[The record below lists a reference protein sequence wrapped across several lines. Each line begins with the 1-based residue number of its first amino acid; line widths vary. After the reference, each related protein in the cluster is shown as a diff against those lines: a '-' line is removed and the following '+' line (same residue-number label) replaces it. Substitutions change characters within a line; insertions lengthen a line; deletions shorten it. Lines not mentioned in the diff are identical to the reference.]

1 MTQYHD
7 IPFRSARDQ
16 MFDLLFKDSASGSK
30 SKEDTFE
37 PVQQIIADPLK
48 DLPVFYNSRVTDGK
62 PTDFYILGGQNDIEY
77 ILCDKEDVPLKV
89 NDNEIN
95 AQLLSLETNSETLL
109 HNLRSCRMLSTENF
123 SEIKIPEAEDT
134 EGIKDFAQT
143 WKRVAQITTP
153 DIKKDQT
160 FHILARKKNITKDVE
175 QLEEYLLQ
183 AVSVR
188 VGIDTSLPIQ
198 FLSQLGTDVLNEKGN
213 GITINFNQPEAANL
227 PLKITILQTQEGVN
241 YQIFEIADG
250 DKRIERS
257 GTVVGGTQ
265 GTEGDMTVELE
276 TTETFE
282 EDTVLVIR
290 AFRDIG
296 DKENSDPLLA
306 ADLDQKLTVVVRPNK
321 DLEPNFTDKKIPYN
335 GSTLINLDKTQKS
348 VDYQL
353 FARPVELS
361 EYSAEGVL
369 EIADVESI
377 GNLIPIGKSQSG
389 KQGESISFETEAQQ
403 EDSVFIIRATKNNQ
417 ANGETLRIKTG
428 LVLLVQPSPSPT
440 VSAETDTISKGEEG
454 FVVLSNTQKGVKYQ
468 LQVGKKAIGEYG
480 YHISER
486 AIGGIVERREFGMRI
501 GTDFKIGTN
510 QDNAATLFGDEK
522 LILPTGPIKKT
533 TTFKVIARKSY
544 TGLEAELS
552 EDVTITIGE
561 PSS

>member
-1 MTQYHD
+1 MTLYHD

-16 MFDLLFKDSASGSK
+16 MFDLLFRDSASDSK

-62 PTDFYILGGQNDIEY
+62 PTDFYILGGQKDIEY

-89 NDNEIN
+89 NDNEIS

-134 EGIKDFAQT
+134 DGIKDFAQT
-143 WKRVAQITTP
+143 WRRVAQITTP
-153 DIKKDQT
+153 AIKKDQT
-160 FHILARKKNITKDVE
+160 FHILARKKNITKDAE

-188 VGIDTSLPIQ
+188 VGIDTSLPAQ
-198 FLSQLGTDVLNEKGN
+198 FLSQLGTDVLSEKGD
-213 GITINFNQPEAANL
+213 GIAINFNQPEAANL
-227 PLKITILQTQEGVN
+227 PLKIRILQTQEGVN
-241 YQIFEIADG
+241 YQIFETDDEA
-250 DKRIERS
+250 KRIERS

-265 GTEGDMTVELE
+265 GSEGNMTVELE
-276 TTETFE
+276 TTGTFE
-282 EDTVLVIR
+282 EDTVLIIR

-306 ADLDQKLTVVVRPNK
+306 ADLDQKLNVVVRPNK
-321 DLEPNFTDKKIPYN
+321 DLEPSFADEKIPYN
-335 GSTLINLDKTQKS
+335 GSTSIRLDKTQKS

-353 FARPVELS
+353 FARRLELS
-361 EYSAEGVL
+361 EYSATGAL

-377 GNLIPIGKSQSG
+377 ENLVPIGKPKSG
-389 KQGESISFETEAQQ
+389 KQGDSISFETEAQQ
-403 EDSVFIIRATKNNQ
+403 EDSVFIIQATKNNQ
-417 ANGETLRIKTG
+417 ANGEKLRIKKG

-440 VSAETDTISKGEEG
+440 IAAENSTISKGEEG
-454 FVVLSNTQKGVKYQ
+454 LVILSNTQKGVKYQ
-468 LQVGKKAIGEYG
+468 LQSGKKTIGEYG

-501 GTDFKIGTN
+501 GTDFKIGTA

-522 LILPTGPIKKT
+522 LILPTGTLKKT
-533 TTFKVIARKSY
+533 TTFKIVARKSY

-552 EDVTITIGE
+552 EDVTIAVGE
-561 PSS
+561 AS

>member
-1 MTQYHD
+1 MTLYHD
-7 IPFRSARDQ
+7 IPFRSARDKI
-16 MFDLLFKDSASGSK
+16 FDLLFQNSASGSK

-95 AQLLSLETNSETLL
+95 AQLLSLETDSETLL
-109 HNLRSCRMLSTENF
+109 HNLRSCRMLSTETLY
-123 SEIKIPEAEDT
+123 EIKIPEAEDT
-134 EGIKDFAQT
+134 DGIKDFART

-160 FHILARKKNITKDVE
+160 FRLLARKKNITKNAE

-183 AVSVR
+183 SISVR
-188 VGIDTSLPIQ
+188 VGIDTSLPVQ
-198 FLSQLGTDVLNEKGN
+198 FLPQLGTDVLSEKGD

-227 PLKITILQTQEGVN
+227 PLKIRILQTQEGVN
-241 YQIFEIADG
+241 YQIFETIDA

-257 GTVVGGTQ
+257 GIVVGGTQ
-265 GTEGDMTVELE
+265 GSEGNMTVELE
-276 TTETFE
+276 TTGTFE

-290 AFRDIG
+290 AFRDIA

-306 ADLDQKLTVVVRPNK
+306 ADLEQKLTVVVRPNK
-321 DLEPNFTDKKIPYN
+321 ELELSFADEKIPYN
-335 GSTLINLDKTQKS
+335 GSTSIRLDKTQQS
-348 VDYQL
+348 VNYQL
-353 FARPVELS
+353 FARRLELS

-377 GNLIPIGKSQSG
+377 GNLVPVGKPKSG
-389 KQGESISFETEAQQ
+389 KQGDSISFETEAQQ
-403 EDSVFIIRATKNNQ
+403 EDSVFVIQATKNNQ
-417 ANGETLRIKTG
+417 LNGETLLIEKG

-440 VSAETDTISKGEEG
+440 VTADSSAISKGEEG
-454 FVVLSNTQKGVKYQ
+454 LVILSNTQKGVKYQ
-468 LQVGKKAIGEYG
+468 LQSGKKTIGEYG

-501 GTDFKIGTN
+501 GTDFKIGTV
-510 QDNAATLFGDEK
+510 QDNAFTLFNDEK
-522 LILPTGPIKKT
+522 LILPTGAIKKT
-533 TTFKVIARKSY
+533 TTFKIIARKSY
-544 TGLEAELS
+544 TGLETELS
-552 EDVTITIGE
+552 EDVTITISE

>member
-1 MTQYHD
+1 
-7 IPFRSARDQ
+7 
-16 MFDLLFKDSASGSK
+16 MFDFLFRDSASGSK

-62 PTDFYILGGQNDIEY
+62 PTDFYILGGQKDIEY
-77 ILCDKEDVPLKV
+77 ILCDKEDVPLIS
-89 NDNEIN
+89 NGNEIN

-109 HNLRSCRMLSTENF
+109 HNLRSCRMLSTENLT
-123 SEIKIPEAEDT
+123 EIKIPEAEDT
-134 EGIKDFAQT
+134 DGIEDFART
-143 WKRVAQITTP
+143 WRRVAQITTP

-160 FHILARKKNITKDVE
+160 FRLLARKKNVAGNND

-188 VGIDTSLPIQ
+188 VGIDTSLPVQ
-198 FLSQLGTDVLNEKGN
+198 FLSQLGTDVLSEKGD

-227 PLKITILQTQEGVN
+227 PLKIRILQTQEGVN
-241 YQIFEIADG
+241 YQIFETTGG

-257 GTVVGGTQ
+257 DTAVGGTQ
-265 GTEGDMTVELE
+265 GSEGNMTIELE
-276 TTETFE
+276 TTGTFE
-282 EDTVLVIR
+282 EDTVLIIR
-290 AFRDIG
+290 AFRDIA

-306 ADLDQKLTVVVRPNK
+306 ADLEQKLNVAVRPNK
-321 DLEPNFTDKKIPYN
+321 ELEPNFADEKIPYN
-335 GSTLINLDKTQKS
+335 GSTLIRLDKIQKS

-361 EYSAEGVL
+361 EYSAGGAL

-377 GNLIPIGKSQSG
+377 GNLIPIGEPKSG
-389 KQGESISFETEAQQ
+389 KQGGSVSFETEAQQ
-403 EDSVFIIRATKNNQ
+403 EDSVFIIQATKNNQ
-417 ANGETLRIKTG
+417 ANGETLRVKKG

-440 VSAETDTISKGEEG
+440 VTADNSTISKGEEG
-454 FVVLSNTQKGVKYQ
+454 LVILSETQKGVKYQ
-468 LQVGKKAIGEYG
+468 LQLSKKTIGDYG
-480 YHISER
+480 YHFSER

-501 GTDFKIGTN
+501 GTDFKIGTA

-522 LILPTGPIKKT
+522 LILPTAPLKKT

-544 TGLEAELS
+544 TGLETELS
-552 EDVTITIGE
+552 EDVTITVGE